1 MASSTLASLFEGGV
15 FAALPRRRWEWT
27 RGAENSLGLAY
38 ARQLPPRRAPRA
50 YGKQHPCLP
59 QRGRCLRGS
68 AAQTVGA
75 DKGRREL
82 PQSRLRSTA
91 PFVRAPRAVTEDAE
105 GLWQAAPLPP
115 SKREVSARLCRADG
129 GSGQRAPRNKKGT
142 PAQPHGGEFAK
153 LVFSCVSGRV
163 PPRIRRCHAVDGAP
177 LACKRSDATGCIIS
191 QACRFPFNKGATGL
205 HAIALRSSGHVLRVP
220 EWVWRGR
227 GDFSTPR
234 CVCGLR
240 PMQQAYDA
248 ANDQKSI
255 ISPPLG
261 WNCTLV

>member
-1 MASSTLASLFEGGV
+1 MSARIVVKKLGLDVCVKMHKAAARHVWRAAACFSRPPKKSAAYSTLASLFEGGV
-15 FAALPRRRWEWT
+15 CAAPPRRRWEWT
-27 RGAENSLGLAY
+27 RGAENSLSLAY
-38 ARQLPPRRAPRA
+38 ARQLPPRRAPKA
-50 YGKQHPCLP
+50 MTAVAEKQ
-59 QRGRCLRGS
+59 
-68 AAQTVGA
+68 
-75 DKGRREL
+75 
-82 PQSRLRSTA
+82 
-91 PFVRAPRAVTEDAE
+91 
-105 GLWQAAPLPP
+105 
-115 SKREVSARLCRADG
+115 
-129 GSGQRAPRNKKGT
+129 KGT

-220 EWVWRGR
+220 KWVWRGR